1 MFQYW
6 EIEIPII
13 IRNLINDLGDNPTYT
28 DDRIKQLA
36 AVSAQYVLNDVNL
49 SKSYVVDIIN
59 QTITPDPSA
68 PDTRDTDFISF
79 VSLKSACLLDQST
92 FRTKAVME
100 GIKTALGSANIS
112 VAGNLAGYKI
122 ILDQDQA
129 PCKLYQAL
137 TLEYNIGNATAI
149 SAILS
154 PFVGNRFDPRSI
166 SRNSP
171 YRSQYGNSM
180 YS

>member
-1 MFQYW
+1 MYW
-6 EIEIPII
+6 QIEIPII
-13 IRNLINDLGDNPTYT
+13 VRILINDLESTQIYSDS
-28 DDRIKQLA
+28 RIQQLA
-36 AVSAQYVLNDVNL
+36 VVAAQYVLNDANL
-49 SKSYVVDIIN
+49 SIKYDTDIIN

-68 PDTRDTDFISF
+68 PESRDTDFIGF
-79 VSLKSACLLDQST
+79 IALKSACMLDQST

-100 GIKTALGSANIS
+100 GIKAALGSANLS

-122 ILDQDQA
+122 ILDQDQG
-129 PCKLYQAL
+129 PCQLYKTL

-149 SAILS
+149 SAVLS

-171 YRSQYGNSM
+171 YRSGNGADI